1 MIRKDYFF
9 TSNKM
14 SKKNIVIIGGGWA
27 GIMSARVLTDYTDKF
42 NIYLIEKEPTIGG
55 VANSEFTDQ
64 CIIEYCWRVYF
75 DEYYLVNQMLQD
87 SNIFTDLC
95 KVQDTILV
103 DGISNKSFMEKLKM
117 TYLEYMDYFQWPV
130 GLRIK
135 MMYVYMLPDFMLYP
149 LYKNTIAYDY
159 FDKDPFI
166 AVLIGPILGFEI
178 AKTNLYTFVK
188 RIRDS
193 KRIATKWQVSS
204 HAPHRFIFPA
214 ILEFLQRKKV
224 LVKTGTTVTKIE
236 NRIVYTSAGKIKADE
251 IILACTLGTLDI
263 LPSHTPS
270 LIIEKLQ
277 ALKKYGSQNYL
288 ALNFYFSEPLGPDN
302 NYILMNQPW
311 FPIIETKRLSGWID
325 DIRQFCKPQIKEVWN
340 VGVSDY
346 LPSKNGKILYQ
357 CTLDQAI
364 AETVEQVATDA
375 FIKKLKTP
383 TGKTFAQVFLRAE
396 AHSFWLKKG
405 KLQSKYPK
413 FCPNVKTMDELLDYT
428 YPEFDNFYFC
438 GYYCMPTGQYGMAME
453 TSAYT
458 GVMTAQKL
466 LQNYDLELPP
476 VYKEIVEEKY

>member
-1 MIRKDYFF
+1 
-9 TSNKM
+9 M

-27 GIMSARVLTDYTDKF
+27 GILAATVLSDYIDQF
-42 NIYLIEKEPTIGG
+42 NIYMIEKEPTIGG
-55 VANSEFTDQ
+55 ISNSEFTDQ
-64 CIIEYCWRVYF
+64 CIIEYSWRVYF
-75 DEYYLVNQMLQD
+75 DEYYLVNQILKD
-87 SNIFTDLC
+87 SNIYSDLC
-95 KVQDTILV
+95 KVNDTILV
-103 DGISNKSFMEKLKM
+103 DGITNKSFMEKLSM
-117 TYLEYMDYFQWPV
+117 SYLEYMDYFKWPV
-130 GLRIK
+130 GLRLK
-135 MMYVYMLPDFMLYP
+135 MLYVYMMPDFLLYS

-178 AKTNLYTFVK
+178 AKTNLYTVVK

-193 KRIATKWQVSS
+193 KRTSTKWKVSC

-214 ILEFLQRKKV
+214 ILDTLLRKNV
-224 LVKTGTTVTKIE
+224 QVKTGTTVTKIE
-236 NRIVYTSAGKIKADE
+236 KGTVYTSAGSIKADE

-263 LPSHTPS
+263 LPKHTPS

-277 ALKKYGSQNYL
+277 TLKKYGSQNYL
-288 ALNFYFSEPLGPDN
+288 ALNFYFSESLGPEN

-311 FPIIETKRLSGWID
+311 FPIIETKRLSGWLG

-346 LPSKNGKILYQ
+346 LPSNKGKILYQ

-364 AETVEQVATDA
+364 TEAVEQVASDA

-383 TGKTFAQVFLRAE
+383 SGKTFSQVFLRAE

-413 FCPNVKTMDELLDYT
+413 FCPNIKTMDALLDYT
-428 YPEFDNFYFC
+428 YPDFDHFYFC
-438 GYYCMPTGQYGMAME
+438 GYYCTPTGEYGMAME

-458 GVMTAQKL
+458 GVMAAQKL
-466 LQNYDLELPP
+466 LQNYDLELPL
-476 VYKEIVEEKY
+476 VYKNIVQEKY